1 VTADIAVIG
10 KTMEPLQK
18 LDWIPLYLH
27 RLKASRT
34 WAMPDFQW
42 CWFMKLIIEL
52 ADSETPGYLPNDVD
66 VLWRLAGARTRDF
79 FLKRDGAGLV
89 DREFRRTADGLR
101 IYNAR
106 LLEVLKEQNEK
117 LHRKKQPAKE
127 KTLSLSGLGFSSIK
141 NEDLKAPVCRL
152 FSYYQEI
159 LERDARYKLT
169 ERRAE
174 QCERRLIECLQAV
187 GGDLAKAEASAKDAI
202 YNLACSRFHVQNGHT
217 DWIDHIFGSAEVFQ
231 KRLSMGPGV
240 PAEKPASA
248 KPEYSYADPLP
259 ELAPENGA
267 WAALLERLALQTT
280 RLAFD
285 TWLRPPRPLGVNDSV
300 LYVRVPTPE
309 FKHIHEKFGREIAEA
324 VRALGLP
331 LREVRFVVGR

>member
-1 VTADIAVIG
+1 
-10 KTMEPLQK
+10 MEPLQK

-52 ADSETPGYLPNDVD
+52 AGSETPGYLPNDVD
-66 VLWRLAGARTRDF
+66 VLWRLARARTMDL

-141 NEDLKAPVCRL
+141 NEDLKAPVYRL

-174 QCERRLIECLQAV
+174 QCERRLIECLQAGGGGV
-187 GGDLAKAEASAKDAI
+187 GKAEASAQGA
-202 YNLACSRFHVQNGHT
+202 NFN
-217 DWIDHIFGSAEVFQ
+217 
-231 KRLSMGPGV
+231 PGV
-240 PAEKPASA
+240 QPVSCTERTHGLDRPHLRLGGSFPEAAEYGLGRPCGEAGVSEA
-248 KPEYSYADPLP
+248 
-259 ELAPENGA
+259 
-267 WAALLERLALQTT
+267 RV
-280 RLAFD
+280 F
-285 TWLRPPRPLGVNDSV
+285 LRRPSPR
-300 LYVRVPTPE
+300 TC
-309 FKHIHEKFGREIAEA
+309 A
-324 VRALGLP
+324 
-331 LREVRFVVGR
+331 

>member
-1 VTADIAVIG
+1 
-10 KTMEPLQK
+10 MERLQK

-117 LHRKKQPAKE
+117 LHRKKQPAEE
-127 KTLSLSGLGFSSIK
+127 KPLSLSALGFSSIK
-141 NEDLKAPVCRL
+141 NEDLKASVCRL

-169 ERRAE
+169 GRRAE
-174 QCERRLIECLQAV
+174 MCERRLLECLQAAN
-187 GGDLAKAEASAKDAI
+187 GDLAKAEASAKDAI

-217 DWIDHIFGSAEVFQ
+217 DWIDHIFGSPEVFQ
-231 KRLSMGPGV
+231 KRLSMGPGFV
-240 PAEKPASA
+240 AEKPAPISS
-248 KPEYSYADPLP
+248 PEKSYADSLP
-259 ELAPENGA
+259 ELAPDNDV
-267 WAALLERLALQTT
+267 WATLLDRLAQQTT
-280 RLAFD
+280 RLSFD
-285 TWLRPPRPLGVNDSV
+285 TWFKPARSLGVNGSV

-309 FKHIHEKFGREIAEA
+309 FKHINEKFGREIGEA
-324 VRALGLP
+324 IKALGLP
-331 LREVRFVVGR
+331 LSEVRFVVSN

>member
-1 VTADIAVIG
+1 
-10 KTMEPLQK
+10 MERLEK

-52 ADSETPGYLPNDVD
+52 ADSETPGYLSNDVD

-127 KTLSLSGLGFSSIK
+127 KTLSLSALGFSSIK
-141 NEDLKAPVCRL
+141 NEDLKASVCRL

-174 QCERRLIECLQAV
+174 KCESRLLECLQAA
-187 GGDLAKAEASAKDAI
+187 GGDLAKAEAFAKDAI

-240 PAEKPASA
+240 PAEKSAPA
-248 KPEYSYADPLP
+248 KPEQSYTEPLP
-259 ELAPENGA
+259 ELAPDKGA
-267 WAALLERLALQTT
+267 WAALLDRLAQQTT
-280 RLAFD
+280 RLSFD
-285 TWLRPPRPLGVNDSV
+285 TWLKPARSLGINGSV

-309 FKHIHEKFGREIAEA
+309 FKHINEKFGREIGEA
-324 VRALGLP
+324 IKTLGLP
-331 LREVRFVVGR
+331 LSEVRLVVSK